1 MYLGLD
7 IGTSGV
13 KAVLVDEAQNIV
25 DQATAP
31 LTVNRP
37 QALWSEQNPQDW
49 WEATTAAVKQLDA
62 FKRSGVKAIG
72 LSGQMHGATC
82 LDSADKVVRP
92 AAGIV

>member
-13 KAVLVDEAQNIV
+13 KAVLVDAAQNIV

-37 QALWSEQNPQDW
+37 QALWSEQHPQDW
-49 WEATTAAVKQLDA
+49 WETTKAAVKQLDP
-62 FKRSGVKAIG
+62 FIRDWRRRTVTLLGQNIIG
-72 LSGQMHGATC
+72 
-82 LDSADKVVRP
+82 
-92 AAGIV
+92 GI

>member
-13 KAVLVDEAQNIV
+13 KAVLVDDAQNIV

-37 QALWSEQNPQDW
+37 QALWSEQNP
-49 WEATTAAVKQLDA
+49 
-62 FKRSGVKAIG
+62 RSGELCKNCKGPPAQRLCPPPHDG
-72 LSGQMHGATC
+72 RLC
-82 LDSADKVVRP
+82 L
-92 AAGIV
+92 